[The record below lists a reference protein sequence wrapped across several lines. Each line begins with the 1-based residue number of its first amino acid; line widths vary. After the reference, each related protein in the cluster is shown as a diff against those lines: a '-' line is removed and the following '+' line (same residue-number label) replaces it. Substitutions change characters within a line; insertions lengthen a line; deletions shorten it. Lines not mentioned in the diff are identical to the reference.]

1 MAMKDR
7 GEGWGEVKCLF
18 EVDVVLDHVTFDIVV
33 E

>member
-7 GEGWGEVKCLF
+7 GEGWGEVKFLF

>member
-7 GEGWGEVKCLF
+7 GEGWGKLKYLF
-18 EVDVVLDHVTFDIVV
+18 EVDVGLDHVTIDIVV